1 MVAFWIFGAVNIEEL
16 ISALSVDEVRS
27 MHFEV
32 PVLCAHLCSHSM
44 CKSSY
49 A

>member
-32 PVLCAHLCSHSM
+32 PVLGQSGNLDQM
-44 CKSSY
+44 
-49 A
+49 